1 LVEKK
6 GGCPKMIT
14 AMEIRNQQ
22 FRKAVRGYS
31 EDEVRNFL
39 VRIAQDYET
48 LYSENAKIRER
59 IQQLEH
65 ELTRYHRIEETMNN
79 SLILAQQTAED
90 LKEAARKEAQLMLE
104 ESKRRISDVL
114 MVYQEIIKRMNLFN
128 TELKAQINVQLEML
142 DKNQHKIEELSDFFY
157 GKDLKEMME
166 RLESINISQGA
177 HDD

>member
-1 LVEKK
+1 
-6 GGCPKMIT
+6 MIT

-48 LYSENAKIRER
+48 LYSENAKMRETVQR
-59 IQQLEH
+59 LEY
-65 ELTRYHRIEETMNN
+65 ELSRYHRMEETMNS

-90 LKEAARKEAQLMLE
+90 LKAAARKEAHLMLE
-104 ESKRRISDVL
+104 ESKRRISDIL
-114 MVYQEIIKRMNLFN
+114 LVYQEIIKRMNLFN
-128 TELKAQINVQLEML
+128 TELKAQIGGQLEIL

-157 GKDLKEMME
+157 GRDLKEMME
-166 RLESINISQGA
+166 RLESVTIHQGA
-177 HDD
+177 NND

>member
-1 LVEKK
+1 
-6 GGCPKMIT
+6 
-14 AMEIRNQQ
+14 
-22 FRKAVRGYS
+22 
-31 EDEVRNFL
+31 
-39 VRIAQDYET
+39 
-48 LYSENAKIRER
+48 
-59 IQQLEH
+59 
-65 ELTRYHRIEETMNN
+65 MNN

-128 TELKAQINVQLEML
+128 TELRAQINVQLEML